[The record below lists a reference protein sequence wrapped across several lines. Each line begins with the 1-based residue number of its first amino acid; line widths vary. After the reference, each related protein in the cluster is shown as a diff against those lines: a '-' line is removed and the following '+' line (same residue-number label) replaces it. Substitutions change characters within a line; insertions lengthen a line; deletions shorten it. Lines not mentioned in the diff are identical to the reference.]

1 MKYNDIINYIDGL
14 DNLTKIDF
22 SIEKDEY
29 GDYFVSKTK
38 ETFTYDDEEEADRK
52 VNEAR
57 QCIGFAGVDKKFKQ
71 GKVNRAGE
79 VVRPDTWTVVVKIN
93 Q

>member
-1 MKYNDIINYIDGL
+1 MELKDLLQYVEECGG
-14 DNLTKIDF
+14 NLTKIEVKISCVDGF
-22 SIEKDEY
+22 YCVDE
-29 GDYFVSKTK
+29 TK
-38 ETFTYDDEEEADRK
+38 ETYVYEAEAEADAK

>member
-1 MKYNDIINYIDGL
+1 MKYNDIIKYIDSL

-38 ETFTYDDEEEADRK
+38 ETFT
-52 VNEAR
+52 
-57 QCIGFAGVDKKFKQ
+57 
-71 GKVNRAGE
+71 
-79 VVRPDTWTVVVKIN
+79 
-93 Q
+93 